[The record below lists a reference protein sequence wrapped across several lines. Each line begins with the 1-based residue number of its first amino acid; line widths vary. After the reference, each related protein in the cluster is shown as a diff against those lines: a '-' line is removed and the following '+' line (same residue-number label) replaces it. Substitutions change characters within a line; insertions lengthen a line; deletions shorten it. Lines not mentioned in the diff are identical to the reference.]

1 MKSKIL
7 FFITEDWFFCSHFIN
22 RAIEAQRQGY
32 EVTVVTHVQNHGD
45 KIISYGLKL
54 IPISLVRRAMNPLK
68 ELQII
73 WKLIRIYKL
82 VKPDIVHN
90 IALKPIFYG
99 TIVAFITRV
108 PFIINAPVGMGYVF
122 SSEKWQAKFLRS
134 LVVCAYRLLLNPINS
149 CVIFENPDDQQMMTN
164 TGIVFPDRSTL
175 IRGAG
180 VDLKL
185 FLPKSETVGDQ
196 IVILASRM
204 LWDKGVGEF
213 VEAAKILKKDGIACR
228 MVLVGNPDP
237 ENPAS
242 IPEEILNGWH
252 SDGIVEWW
260 EHREDIPEVF
270 AQSNIVVLPS
280 YREGLPKVLLE
291 AASCGRAIVATDVP
305 GCREIVRHDENGLLV
320 PPHDSKSLADAIK
333 KLIENPEIRA
343 RMGARGREIV
353 EAEFSEEIVVRRTMK
368 LYKKILLAKNKSS
381 KIKR

>member
-1 MKSKIL
+1 MNPKIL

-45 KIISYGLKL
+45 KITSHGLKL
-54 IPISLVRRAMNPLK
+54 IPINLVRRGMNPLK

-73 WKLIRIYKL
+73 WKLIRIYKS

-99 TIVAFITRV
+99 TIAAFITRV
-108 PFIINAPVGMGYVF
+108 SFIINAPVGMGYVF
-122 SSEKWQAKFLRS
+122 SSEKWQAKFLCS
-134 LVVCAYRLLLNPINS
+134 LIMYAYRLLLNPINS
-149 CVIFENPDDQQMMTN
+149 CVIFENPDDLQMMTN
-164 TGIVFPDRSTL
+164 TGIVFPDRSIL

-180 VDLKL
+180 VDLIL
-185 FLPKSETVGDQ
+185 FSPKPETEDEP
-196 IVILASRM
+196 IIILAARM

-213 VEAAKILKKDGIACR
+213 VDAAKILKKDGIECR

-242 IPEEILNGWH
+242 ISEETLHNWH
-252 SDGIVEWW
+252 GEGIVEWW
-260 EHREDIPEVF
+260 GHREDMPEVF

-291 AASCGRAIVATDVP
+291 AASCGRAIVGTDVS
-305 GCREIVRHDENGLLV
+305 GCREIVRHNINGLLV
-320 PPHDSKSLADAIK
+320 PPHDSKSLADALKI
-333 KLIENPEIRA
+333 LIENPKLRA
-343 RMGARGREIV
+343 KMGRHGRKLV
-353 EAEFSEEIVVRRTMK
+353 KAEFSEEIVVRQTME
-368 LYKKILLAKNKSS
+368 LYKKIC
-381 KIKR
+381 KICG